1 MNESSWAPVN
11 PFVPD
16 GRILVIGASSGIG
29 LAAAAMAYRAGASV
43 VGVARGEAGLRRSF
57 AAIDGSD
64 TDRLLPIVAD
74 VRDPAGLESIFTRAG
89 TIDHVLLTAGF
100 AATGPTRTTPWSTL
114 EPAYTDRLATAFA
127 VAQRAA
133 PALASGGSL
142 VFTSGGFA
150 VRPASDTSVV
160 AAGLAALET
169 FVRGLALELA
179 PRNRVNAIR
188 PGRIDTPML
197 RGALARSAGGP
208 VDDESV
214 SAVGRSIPLGRVGTA
229 DEAAHAALFLMANA
243 YITGVTLSIDGGQGL
258 R

>member
-1 MNESSWAPVN
+1 MNESRPAPVN
-11 PFVPD
+11 LNVSD
-16 GRILVIGASSGIG
+16 ARILVIGASSGIG

-43 VGVARGEAGLRRSF
+43 VGVARGEASLKRSF
-57 AAIDGSD
+57 TTIGGPDAA
-64 TDRLLPIVAD
+64 RLVPIAAD
-74 VRDPAGLESIFTRAG
+74 ARDPAGLESIFTHAG
-89 TIDHVLLTAGF
+89 PVDHVLLTAGF
-100 AATGPTRTTPWSTL
+100 AATGPARTTPWPAL
-114 EPAYTDRLATAFA
+114 ESAYRDRLATAYA

-133 PALASGGSL
+133 PTLAAGGSL

-150 VRPASDTSVV
+150 IRPAADTSVV

-197 RGALARSAGGP
+197 RGALARTAGGP

-214 SAVGRSIPLGRVGTA
+214 AAAGRSIPLGRIGDA
-229 DEAAHAALFLMANA
+229 REAAHAALFLMANS
-243 YITGVTLSIDGGQGL
+243 YITGVTLGVDGGQGL